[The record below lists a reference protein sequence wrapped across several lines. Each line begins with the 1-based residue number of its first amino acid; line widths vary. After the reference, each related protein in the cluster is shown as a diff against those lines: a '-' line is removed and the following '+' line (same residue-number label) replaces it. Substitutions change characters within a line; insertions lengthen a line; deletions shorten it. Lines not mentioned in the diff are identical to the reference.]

1 MFTPKT
7 ERIREIS
14 EYKKETIYE
23 LEFLFAGQIRM
34 YIDYANIRPWSEKL
48 GWHIDI
54 KRLKQF
60 LDSFSTIESI
70 YFYNGYLLGNER
82 SEKEKKEVEENNYFL
97 RTKPVKIMTMSIDA
111 TSVSTDSS
119 VLLSQFIRWAL
130 LKRYDKSTIVYLNE
144 KFTDMNNKGEF
155 VIKDMKCNFDVEI
168 GVDML
173 LDCERKN
180 ADVFVLWSG
189 DSDFYDPIE
198 QLINSGKKVVL
209 FATARKVSREL
220 SQLSKK
226 GLLIFDIQK
235 IRDFICWKKEL
246 VRTSK
251 KDSFREPLSNDS

>member
-1 MFTPKT
+1 MFIPKT

-14 EYKKETIYE
+14 QYKKETIKE
-23 LEFLFAGQIRM
+23 LEFLFISSIRM

-70 YFYNGYLLGNER
+70 YFYNGYLSGNER

-144 KFTDMNNKGEF
+144 KFADMNNKGEF
-155 VIKDMKCNFDVEI
+155 IIKDMKCNFDVEI

-180 ADVFVLWSG
+180 TDIFVLWSG

-198 QLINSGKKVVL
+198 QLINAGKKVVL

-220 SQLSKK
+220 SLLTKK

-246 VRTSK
+246 LHTSK
-251 KDSFREPLSNDS
+251 KDSFKEPLSNDS